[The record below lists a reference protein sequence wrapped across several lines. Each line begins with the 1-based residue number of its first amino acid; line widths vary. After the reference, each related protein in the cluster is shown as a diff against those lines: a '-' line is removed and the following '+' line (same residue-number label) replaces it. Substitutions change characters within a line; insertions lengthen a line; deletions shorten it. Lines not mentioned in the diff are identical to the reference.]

1 MFVTVNQ
8 QNRFESYFELKAGQ
22 LAGVADTM

>member
-8 QNRFESYFELKAGQ
+8 KNRFESYFELKEGQ
-22 LAGVADTM
+22 LACVADTM